1 MMVDVPD
8 AEAIELLNEYGPN
21 VRKIARSAH
30 YSSASIDF
38 ADLCQVGDIAVLKA
52 IKTYDPTQGTSIK
65 SYVAKIVRQDVFN
78 EAAKFLGVFTVDHR
92 VTSLAAKVN
101 RLYLKNKTDEE
112 IAETLSNSGHRNF
125 GADHVKDLRITYER
139 RQHAELQPDDAFDEG
154 DAEESTIR
162 RLLEE
167 VVKTDVEAV
176 ILEHRFMG
184 DISATNVSVMLDISV
199 RQLYILENDLKSR
212 IRMAIRGVTG

>member
-8 AEAIELLNEYGPN
+8 AEALELLNEYGP
-21 VRKIARSAH
+21 VVKKIARSAC

-38 ADLCQVGDIAVLKA
+38 ADLCQVGDIAVLNAVKN
-52 IKTYDPTQGTSIK
+52 YDPTQGTSIR
-65 SYVAKIVRQDVFN
+65 SYVAKLVRQDIFS

-92 VTSLAAKVN
+92 VTKLAAKVN
-101 RLYLKNKTDEE
+101 RLHLKNKTDKE
-112 IAETLSNSGHRNF
+112 IADIISQSSHRNF
-125 GADHVKDLRITYER
+125 DAEHVKDLRITYER
-139 RQHAELQPDDAFDEG
+139 RQHADLQPDDSFDEG

-167 VVKTDVEAV
+167 VVKTDAEAV

-184 DISATNVSVMLDISV
+184 DASANDVSAMLKINT
-199 RQLYILENDLKSR
+199 RQLYVLENNLKSR
-212 IRMAIRGVTG
+212 IRMAIKGVIG